1 MLFWGRIPLGAMG
14 GRIPLG
20 AMGGRSDAGYGHLS
34 RFLALFLVRS
44 VTL

>member
-1 MLFWGRIPLGAMG
+1 MLCWNRIPLGAMG
-14 GRIPLG
+14 GRG
-20 AMGGRSDAGYGHLS
+20 DAGYGHRG